1 MKPETHT
8 LDCADGAFDVE
19 LYAAANPVRTVVFTA
34 GRGGSP
40 FRHRGLLDRFAKA
53 GFAVIAPHFDVIASQ
68 VATAEDLRT
77 RLDRIEK
84 TLDAFAPPGVP
95 LVGAGHSIGAALLLV
110 LAGAEAWT
118 LSRERVS
125 AVERRAFRRLLL
137 LAPPTGFFRGPG
149 ALDKADVPVTVW
161 AGTHDAVTPFEQAR
175 FLKDVLR
182 DRVEVRLAEGAG
194 HFTFMDELPP
204 GVADP
209 HPDRPAFLSALADDM
224 YLWARDA

>member
-8 LDCADGAFDVE
+8 LHGADGAFAVE
-19 LYAAANPVRTVVFTA
+19 LYAVADPVRTVVFAA

-40 FRHRGLLDRFAKA
+40 SRHRGLLDRLAKA
-53 GFAVIAPHFDVIASQ
+53 GFTVIAPHFDMIAAQ
-68 VATAEDLRT
+68 AAMAEDLRI
-77 RLDRIEK
+77 RLDRIEEA
-84 TLDAFAPPGVP
+84 LDTFAPPGVP
-95 LVGAGHSIGAALLLV
+95 LIGAGHSIGATLLLV

-125 AVERRAFRRLLL
+125 VVERRDFRRLLL
-137 LAPPTGFFRGPG
+137 LAPPTGFFQGPG
-149 ALDKADVPVTVW
+149 ALDKAEVPVTVW

-175 FLKDVLR
+175 FLKDVMG

-224 YLWARDA
+224 CLWVRDA